1 MRDLRRYAQQT
12 NIRILVGFLLILFLV
27 GDGLIYAIWGRGA
40 AVMGM
45 VCILA
50 GLAPLV
56 LTGLILWGIE
66 WFVGGSI
73 LGRNPW

>member
-12 NIRILVGFLLILFLV
+12 NIRLLVGFLLILFLV
-27 GDGLIYAIWGRGA
+27 GDGLIYAIWGQGA

-50 GLAPLV
+50 GLAPLG

-66 WFVGGSI
+66 WFVRKNNGD
-73 LGRNPW
+73 GR